1 MKFFLTLWSRLQ
13 RIFLVKFTLDVFARF
28 GRDNGGL
35 LAAGLAFFLVLALVP
50 LLLIGLWGLGLVYAH
65 NPSEAVVQ
73 IKGLLASQVLPG
85 AANAEVVKFMDQAHI
100 SDGHGG
106 AGPTLINIIDGHG
119 VAGLVGFLGVVWA
132 AIQIFVNG
140 STAMN
145 AAWEAKEK
153 RNWFVLR
160 GVALG
165 LLVGAGL
172 LLILSLGVTAV
183 STAISASRFAHEIP
197 FEGAIEAG
205 LVELGAVVVS
215 GLMYAVIYKFLPSP
229 SANISWKSALVGG
242 AAAAIAFEIAKK
254 GLSVLLLKP
263 KASLYG
269 DLGNL
274 IAFVLW
280 IYYSMMILLL
290 GAEVSAVYASE
301 IEQKS
306 RARLKRAALA
316 TPAIEASTGSGSPLS
331 RSKQRDRAQRVR
343 KTGQNTNQKEG
354 QAARKYDTPKSDEEV
369 GRKR

>member
-1 MKFFLTLWSRLQ
+1 MNVVNLINTVIARLK
-13 RIFLVKFTLDVFARF
+13 RIFIVNFVFEVFTRF

-50 LLLIGLWGLGLVYAH
+50 LLLVALWGLGLVYAH
-65 NPSEAVVQ
+65 KPDEAVAQ
-73 IKGLLASQVLPG
+73 IKDLLASRVLPG
-85 AANAEVVKFMDQAHI
+85 AANTEVVKFMTQAHI
-100 SDGHGG
+100 SDGNGH
-106 AGPTLINIIDGHG
+106 AGPTLLNIINGHG
-119 VAGLVGFLGVVWA
+119 VAGLIAFLAVVWA
-132 AIQIFVNG
+132 AIQIFING

-145 AAWEAKEK
+145 AAWETKET

-172 LLILSLGVTAV
+172 LLAFSLAVTAL
-183 STAISASRFAHEIP
+183 STAISANPLAQMIP
-197 FEGAIEAG
+197 FESAIKSGA
-205 LVELGAVVVS
+205 VELAAVVVS

-229 SANISWKSALVGG
+229 SANVSWKSALIGG

-254 GLSVLLLKP
+254 GLSVLLLSP
-263 KASLYG
+263 KKSLYG

-290 GAEVSAVYASE
+290 GAEVSAVYAAD
-301 IEQKS
+301 IEQKTPT
-306 RARLKRAALA
+306 RLKRAAQA
-316 TPAIEASTGSGSPLS
+316 TPAADASSSSGSPLA

-343 KTGQNTNQKEG
+343 KTGQKEG
-354 QAARKYDTPKSDEEV
+354 R
-369 GRKR
+369 

>member
-1 MKFFLTLWSRLQ
+1 MKPLLARLQ
-13 RIFLVKFTLDVFARF
+13 RLPAAFIAAVRRVFVLRFTLDVFARF

-50 LLLIGLWGLGLVYAH
+50 LLLVGLWGLGLVYAH
-65 NPSEAVVQ
+65 KPDEAVSQ
-73 IKGLLASQVLPG
+73 IQSILATRILPG
-85 AANAEVVKFMDQAHI
+85 AANTEVVRFMQQAHI
-100 SDGHGG
+100 ADENGH
-106 AGPTLINIIDGHG
+106 AGPTLMNIINGHG
-119 VAGLVGFLGVVWA
+119 IAGVVGFLGVVWA

-145 AAWEAKEK
+145 AAWETKEN

-172 LLILSLGVTAV
+172 LMALSLVVTGL
-183 STAISASRFAHEIP
+183 STAISASPFAHAVP
-197 FEGAIEAG
+197 FSGALQAG
-205 LVELGAVVVS
+205 AVELGAVVVS
-215 GLMYAVIYKFLPSP
+215 ALMYAVIYKYLPSP
-229 SANISWKSALVGG
+229 AAHISWKSALVGG
-242 AAAAIAFEIAKK
+242 IAAAIAFEIAKK

-290 GAEVSAVYASE
+290 GAEVSAVYAAE
-301 IEQKS
+301 VERKAVIKMR
-306 RARLKRAALA
+306 RASLS
-316 TPAIEASTGSGSPLS
+316 TPAADSSSGSGSPLS
-331 RSKQRDRAQRVR
+331 RAKQRDRAQRVR
-343 KTGQNTNQKEG
+343 RNGQKQGEQEGKDEKERG
-354 QAARKYDTPKSDEEV
+354 T
-369 GRKR
+369 KR

>member
-1 MKFFLTLWSRLQ
+1 MHLLPRLQ
-13 RIFLVKFTLDVFARF
+13 SPDLYCPADENLSMKTLLMRLKRIFLVKFTLDVFARF

-50 LLLIGLWGLGLVYAH
+50 LLLVGLWGLGLVYAH
-65 NPSEAVVQ
+65 HPSEAVVQ
-73 IKGLLASQVLPG
+73 IKSLLANQVLPG
-85 AANAEVVKFMDQAHI
+85 AANAEVVRFMDQAHI
-100 SDGHGG
+100 SNGHGG
-106 AGPTLINIIDGHG
+106 AGPTLINIINGHG

-145 AAWEAKEK
+145 AAWETKEK

-172 LLILSLGVTAV
+172 LLILSLGVTAL
-183 STAISASRFAHEIP
+183 STAISASRLAHLIP
-197 FEGAIEAG
+197 FESAIEAG
-205 LVELGAVVVS
+205 AVELGAVIVS

-229 SANISWKSALVGG
+229 SANISWKSALIGG

-254 GLSVLLLKP
+254 GLSVFLLSP
-263 KASLYG
+263 KKSVYG

-290 GAEVSAVYASE
+290 GAEVSAVYANE
-301 IEQKS
+301 VERKDI
-306 RARLKRAALA
+306 ARMKRASLS
-316 TPAIEASTGSGSPLS
+316 TPSAESSSNSGSPLA
-331 RSKQRDRAQRVR
+331 RAKQRDRSQRVR
-343 KTGQNTNQKEG
+343 KTGQKEG
-354 QAARKYDTPKSDEEV
+354 QSA
-369 GRKR
+369 KR